1 MIFGVTEP
9 NQTGVDK
16 MKNLKRWLLAGA
28 SMCMLHAAPAI
39 AQDEAEGVD
48 VSALA
53 LEEIVVTA
61 RKREES
67 LMDVPVST
75 SVLNDALIEDA
86 NITTLYDLYEMVPG
100 LHFDEEQDRL
110 AALPSIRGIQANDIA
125 PNRTKVTSFVDG
137 IPVLGSAGSIGFF
150 GFQQVEV
157 YRGPQSAAFGR
168 STFGGAVNYVT
179 ANPGDTFEGN
189 VGINYNDFGTRTA
202 NVSVGGPIL
211 ENLGFLLNYSHE
223 DSTTPEIW
231 HANGNYGYR
240 DDLIYNGGP
249 VETNVDQADGTEFG
263 ARTGG
268 NLSGKLVFEPDDT
281 LRLAMTFTSLET
293 HDQRAPV
300 MFLDQPERDACFED
314 SGVFVDAG
322 MMAPWLLGEID
333 CDWDNARDLYSQHDV
348 EHWLNVNPANMDHL
362 VEDALNDMGFAM
374 GMAIRLPVAGPF
386 TMDDGTVLSIEEQI
400 LLMAKAYSIPEGERG
415 TKSAR
420 DRIAFQADKLL
431 TNGSAVQFSY
441 MQSDETFQ
449 RANATGFYYY
459 DPDNFGIVDDG
470 VPNTFDM
477 NANGA
482 NIQWEGPVNRWR
494 IYSGMGAPR
503 LPNPS
508 FGDIEE
514 QYAELRWVS
523 PAENR
528 LSWVLGASFY
538 QYDYLEERWNSSP
551 AAMGMEPIAGTAQF
565 NGIIDEFMQL
575 SGFGLT
581 GDPYAAD
588 HPQNEIIGEQAQNSA
603 VFFNAGYD
611 ITDRLTFSV
620 EGRSANDVVGA
631 TNVSTGISE
640 EVTTRSFVP
649 RVSLTYNP
657 NENTSY
663 YFQWAQGVNPAGIN
677 VGVLTG
683 NTLDIL
689 RNGVPYGLT
698 PYNRAAAETDLINN
712 DTGEAVPDGT
722 SDAFDNTA
730 EPLGVWYTDGTQTTR
745 LPGETY
751 WTEYTYDD
759 FIAYKEE
766 QITQLEFGFKGNAL
780 NGRLTYAG
788 AVYWIDWADQIQN
801 GAIDLDSPCSENPLA
816 GDTDPIPGPCV
827 VDGMEYMYVN
837 ASAGA
842 NVATSLNFGD
852 VENQGRGKS
861 KATSASTRTGIFGR
875 RPASCRAGT
884 TNSATS
890 PCSTR
895 STSPSWT
902 GPIPLASPAP
912 GTGPTTCPPWAS
924 TCVAPEKATRS
935 PALAT
940 SPMATRS
947 PISPRSAIPSVPITA
962 MDFGNLRYSA
972 RLDIRHEG
980 KQYDN
985 SANFNWYPAA
995 TTANLNLSVRGA
1007 AWSATLYVSNL
1018 TDEDSPRNVFGF
1030 PDDVSQ
1036 MGLLDY
1042 VTNPNTPMTGYLGE
1056 TWTYLDLARDSF
1068 QFRPRNPRSVG
1079 VRANYRF

>member
-1 MIFGVTEP
+1 
-9 NQTGVDK
+9 
-16 MKNLKRWLLAGA
+16 MKNLNRLVLAGV
-28 SMCMLHAAPAI
+28 SVCMLHMAPSV
-39 AQDEAEGVD
+39 AQEEDEAI
-48 VSALA
+48 LT

-61 RKREES
+61 RKREET

-75 SVLNDALIEDA
+75 SVFSETLIEDA
-86 NITTLYDLYEMVPG
+86 GITTLYDLYEMVPG
-100 LHFDEEQDRL
+100 LHFDEEEDRL
-110 AALPSIRGIQANDIA
+110 AALPSIRGIQANDVA

-202 NVSVGGPIL
+202 NVSVGGPIM

-223 DSTTPEIW
+223 DSTTPDIW
-231 HANGNYGYR
+231 HANGDYGYR
-240 DDLIYNGGP
+240 NDLLYNGNP
-249 VETNVDQADGTEFG
+249 IETNVDQADGTEFG

-300 MFLDQPERDACFED
+300 MFLNQAERDACFED
-314 SGVFVDAG
+314 NGVFVDAG
-322 MMAPWLLGEID
+322 MMAPWLLGEME
-333 CDWDNARDLYSQHDV
+333 CNWDNARDLYSQHDV
-348 EHWLNVNPANMDHL
+348 EHWLNVNQPNLDHL

-400 LLMAKAYSIPEGERG
+400 LLMAKAYSIPEDERG

-420 DRIAFQADKLL
+420 DRVTFQADKLL
-431 TNGSAVQFSY
+431 ANGSALQFSY
-441 MQSDETFQ
+441 MQTDETFQ

-459 DPDNFGIVDDG
+459 DPDNFGIYDDG
-470 VPNTFDM
+470 IQNTFDM
-477 NANGA
+477 NANGS
-482 NIQWEGPVNRWR
+482 NIQWEGDIARWR

-528 LSWVLGASFY
+528 LRWVVGASFY
-538 QYDYLEERWNSSP
+538 DYDYLEERWNSSP
-551 AAMGMEPIAGTAQF
+551 AAMGMEPIAGAAQF
-565 NGIIDEFMQL
+565 NGIVDEFMQL

-588 HPQNEIIGEQAQNSA
+588 HPQNEIIGEQATNSA
-603 VFFNAGYD
+603 VFFNAAYD
-611 ITDRLTFSV
+611 IADRWTFSV

-631 TNVSTGISE
+631 TNVSTGVSE

-657 NENTSY
+657 NNNTSY
-663 YFQWAQGVNPAGIN
+663 YLQWAQGVNPAGIN

-683 NTLDIL
+683 NTLAIL
-689 RNGVPYGLT
+689 ENGVTDGLV
-698 PYNRAAAETDLINN
+698 PYNQAAAETDEINN
-712 DTGEAVPDGT
+712 DTGEPVPDGT

-730 EPLGVWYTDGTQTTR
+730 EPVGVWYTDGTQTTR
-745 LPGETY
+745 IPGQIFR
-751 WTEYTYDD
+751 TEFTRDD
-759 FIAYKEE
+759 FTSYKEE

-780 NGRLTYAG
+780 GGRLTYAG

-801 GAIDLDSPCSENPLA
+801 GAIDLDSPCSENQLA

-827 VDGMEYMYVN
+827 VDGMEYMWVN
-837 ASAGA
+837 AADGS

-852 VENQGRGKS
+852 VKIRGAEIEGNFRINPNWDVRAQASLMQGEYDQFCDIALFNAIDFTELDGMNP
-861 KATSASTRTGIFGR
+861 AGITGAGQQPDYMSALGLNVR
-875 RPASCRAGT
+875 RPGEGDT
-884 TNSATS
+884 LT
-890 PCSTR
+890 
-895 STSPSWT
+895 
-902 GPIPLASPAP
+902 
-912 GTGPTTCPPWAS
+912 S
-924 TCVAPEKATRS
+924 TCYITDGNTLANQPEISYSVS
-935 PALAT
+935 PT
-940 SPMATRS
+940 FST
-947 PISPRSAIPSVPITA
+947 
-962 MDFGNLRYSA
+962 DFGNLRYSA

-995 TTANLNLSVRGA
+995 TTVNLNLSVRGGT
-1007 AWSATLYVSNL
+1007 WSTTLYVSNL
-1018 TDEDSPRNVFGF
+1018 TNEDSPRNVFGF

-1042 VTNPNTPMTGYLGE
+1042 VTAPNTPMTGYLGE

-1068 QFRPRNPRSVG
+1068 QFRPRNPRSIG
-1079 VRANYRF
+1079 IRANYRF